1 MQDYEVA
8 MGSVPDEQPGARI
21 AFWALVALF
30 VLGEWVMRIRS
41 LVNRSGAREERWSL
55 LAVVVGVVGGL
66 LGGFALSKWQAASMS
81 ALAWPIFVVGL
92 ALMSAGIAIRQWSI
106 FTLGPFFTAEVR
118 VRAGQPVIDRG
129 PYRWVRHP
137 SYSGM
142 ILFFVGLGLA
152 LSNWASLTIL
162 VLLPTAGLVVR
173 IRHEEHAL
181 LVGLGESYRRFSS
194 TRAHLFPGLW

>member
-1 MQDYEVA
+1 MA
-8 MGSVPDEQPGARI
+8 TGSVPYQQAGANV
-21 AFWALVALF
+21 AFWGLVALF
-30 VLGEWVMRIRS
+30 VLGEWAMRIRS
-41 LVNRSGAREERWSL
+41 LLNRDGTRDERWSL
-55 LAVVVGVVGGL
+55 LAVVMGVVGGL

-81 ALAWPIFVVGL
+81 ALAWPLFVVGL
-92 ALMSAGIAIRQWSI
+92 TLMAAGIAIRQWSI
-106 FTLGPFFTAEVR
+106 FALGSLFTAEVR

-152 LSNWASLTIL
+152 LSNWASLVIL
-162 VLLPTAGLVVR
+162 VLLPSVGLVVR
-173 IRHEEHAL
+173 IRYEERAL
-181 LVGLGESYRRFSS
+181 LVGLGDPYRRFCS